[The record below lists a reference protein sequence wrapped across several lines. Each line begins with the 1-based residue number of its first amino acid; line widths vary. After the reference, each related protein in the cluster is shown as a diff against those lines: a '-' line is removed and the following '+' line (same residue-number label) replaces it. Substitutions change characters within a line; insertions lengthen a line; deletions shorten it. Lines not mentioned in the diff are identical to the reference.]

1 MRSRPS
7 TLRRPTAVRLAV
19 AAFGLAA
26 FVAAGKGSADEVV
39 SRPVPPI
46 DRVVKTKPI
55 DLVVCLDTSGSMQG
69 LINAARQKIWEVVSH
84 MATAKPT
91 PTLRVALLTYGSPG
105 HDEAG
110 HVVLQTPL
118 TLDLDLVSE
127 RLFALST
134 NGGEEYVGRVVHT
147 ALEKLSWSADDALKM
162 IFVAG
167 NESADQDQ
175 QVPFRQVVQR
185 AARAGIRV
193 NSIYCGN
200 PDDEIAPGWREIA
213 TLGKGRFAT
222 IEKDTGT
229 VAVAT
234 PFDRELSDLS
244 GRLNTTYLGYGAKAE
259 EGRLRQSAQDS
270 NAGGVGAPAAAER
283 AAAKASGLYSNSAW
297 DLVDKSGEKDFDL
310 GKIEAK
316 DLPEEMQKLSL
327 DERRAYLEKKKA
339 ERADLQRRIH
349 DLNAKR
355 VEFVKSEMAKKG
367 LDDSKA
373 LDRALR
379 DAITEQAAEK
389 GFTLR

>member
-283 AAAKASGLYSNSAW
+283 AAAKASGQYRN
-297 DLVDKSGEKDFDL
+297 
-310 GKIEAK
+310 
-316 DLPEEMQKLSL
+316 
-327 DERRAYLEKKKA
+327 
-339 ERADLQRRIH
+339 
-349 DLNAKR
+349 
-355 VEFVKSEMAKKG
+355 
-367 LDDSKA
+367 
-373 LDRALR
+373 
-379 DAITEQAAEK
+379 
-389 GFTLR
+389 